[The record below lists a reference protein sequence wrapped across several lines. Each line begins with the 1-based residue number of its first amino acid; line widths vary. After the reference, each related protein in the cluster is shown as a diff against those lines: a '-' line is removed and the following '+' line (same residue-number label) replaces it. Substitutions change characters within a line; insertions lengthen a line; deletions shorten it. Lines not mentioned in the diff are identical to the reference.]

1 MTYESIKS
9 LLRAAIPQPLVEEL
23 LEHHRALKVALL
35 VQEWEKCLLKA
46 GKLGETVM
54 KIVRFLRTGSQAKG
68 ISVDSEIRE
77 AEKAAALPDEVRLLI
92 PRHVRVLYDH
102 RSRRGGGH
110 TSFDPNEMDSHVVVA
125 LADWLVAELLRLYAA
140 IDPAEALSL
149 VRGLVA
155 RQIPLVE
162 DIDGDLVALLPHASA
177 REEMELVLYKRYPS
191 RTSPAELDRWL
202 PTHSINSIRVAVTR
216 MKQAKDLHTNKEGV
230 LLTSKGLAAVE
241 NSMRQRAHT
250 KAGRS

>member
-1 MTYESIKS
+1 MYDSVRR
-9 LLRAAIPQPLVEEL
+9 LLAAAFPQTLVDDL
-23 LEHHRALKVALL
+23 LEHHHALKAASLSGD
-35 VQEWEKCLLKA
+35 WEKCLVRG
-46 GKLGETVM
+46 GKVAETVM

-68 ISVDSEIRE
+68 ISVESEIRE

-140 IDPAEALSL
+140 VDPAEALSL

-162 DIDGDLVALLPHASA
+162 EIDGDLVTSLPRATA
-177 REEMELVLYKRYPS
+177 REEIELLLWKRYPS
-191 RTSPAELDRWL
+191 RSSPAELDRWL
-202 PTHSINSIRVAVTR
+202 PTHSINSIRVTLTR
-216 MKQAKDLHTNKEGV
+216 MKQAKDVHANKDGV
-230 LLTSKGLAAVE
+230 VLTSKGLGAVE
-241 NSMRQRAHT
+241 GSIRQRVET
-250 KAGRS
+250 KADHS